1 MAWIG
6 GFILVLGFLLFLKV
20 FKVVNKSR
28 DVIEVAKI
36 SLSTVRNKELSD
48 LEKEKIMQKNA
59 MKMFPL
65 FLWISIGSILAL
77 LIPMALVWLLEQIG
91 IMKLDEV
98 IQLSLSWLF
107 IGVSLV
113 VSVLIFWIWK
123 IKNKK

>member
-6 GFILVLGFLLFLKV
+6 GFILVLGFLLFLKL

-28 DVIEVAKI
+28 DVIDVAKI

-98 IQLSLSWLF
+98 IELSLSWLF